1 MMFNNF
7 SAVALLFVTQIS
19 PNVSAA
25 QEIEDSFLTEGDF
38 FNEMPVVLT
47 ATRLKQSKKNSPT
60 ATTIIDREMIDA
72 SGFTEI
78 ADLLRL
84 APGMLVNYDSGHIAN
99 VGYQFLFDR
108 YTVRFQVLVDGH
120 SVNTPLFGEMP
131 WTQLGISI
139 EDIERIEVIRGASSA
154 SYGPNAMT
162 GVISIVTRHAALDKG
177 AKLKINEGVNGRS
190 EQYFTFG
197 NSKGDF
203 DYKLS
208 LSSRKDDGFRKRYD
222 SKDLATAN
230 FRGDYQASKNDR
242 ITFSINHSTGDYQ
255 EDVVDRL
262 SLSTPDHIKSI
273 KRSSFNGKWIHDFS
287 NADSLSLSYYQQ
299 KYQDKNSFLG
309 DFTSDG
315 LGFVTINEGF
325 TTKRK
330 NLELTYSRYADE
342 YSLIFGGLYRKD
354 NTIAPEFLFQT
365 DKDINTRQFFVNG
378 ELRLNNNNIINAG
391 LLYDNNDTGGS
402 TISPRIAFNHH
413 INKNHTFRISYAES
427 SRSPYAF
434 EEYTNRV
441 IFIPDLDS
449 NLDVSVDKGDLKPEL
464 LKSYDI
470 GYIGTL
476 NNNAT
481 EIDMRIYK
489 TNLSRLITRDLTIGS
504 GFLQGGDFDIAGFE
518 ATVSHEFKNSKV
530 ILNYARTKI
539 TAGNI
544 EFGNAE
550 DYETGVPEESGS
562 LLVMHDFAGRI
573 KASLGYYYT
582 GEYQQLCCEV
592 QQQAPR
598 KRLDLTL
605 SKLFKLGDQNSEIKF
620 VLQNA
625 TNEKVDTILFNNY
638 DRQAYISFSMEL

>member
-1 MMFNNF
+1 MT
-7 SAVALLFVTQIS
+7 LLFVTQMS
-19 PNVSAA
+19 SNVSTA
-25 QEIEDSFLTEGDF
+25 QELEDSFLTEGDF

-47 ATRLKQSKKNSPT
+47 ATRLKQSKKNAPT

-78 ADLLRL
+78 VDLLRL
-84 APGMLVNYDSGHIAN
+84 APGMLVNSESGNLASA
-99 VGYQFLFDR
+99 GYQFLFNR
-108 YTVRFQVLVDGH
+108 FTARFQVLVDGN
-120 SVNTPLFGEMP
+120 SVSTPLFGEIP
-131 WTQLGISI
+131 WAQIGVSI

-177 AKLKINEGVNGRS
+177 ARIKINEGVNGRS

-197 NSKGDF
+197 NSNGDF

-208 LSSRKDDGFRKRYD
+208 LSARKDDGFRKRYD
-222 SKDLATAN
+222 SKDLKTVN
-230 FRGDYQASKNDR
+230 FRGDYQASPNDR
-242 ITFSINHSTGDYQ
+242 ISFSMNHSTGDYQ
-255 EDVVDRL
+255 EDLVDRL
-262 SLSTPDHIKSI
+262 NPSTPDHTKSV
-273 KRSSFNGKWIHDFS
+273 KRSSFQGKWIHDFS
-287 NADSLSLSYYQQ
+287 RKDSLSLSYYQQ
-299 KYQDKNSFLG
+299 KYQDKDSFLG
-309 DFTSDG
+309 DFTGDG
-315 LGFVTINEGF
+315 LGFIPINESF

-342 YSLIFGGLYRKD
+342 YSLIVGGLYRKD
-354 NTIAPEFLFQT
+354 NTIAPEYLFQV

-378 ELRLNNNNIINAG
+378 ELRLNKNNIINAG

-402 TISPRIAFNHH
+402 TTSPRIAFNHH
-413 INKNHTFRISYAES
+413 LNKNHTFRISYAES
-427 SRSPYAF
+427 SRSPYSL

-441 IFIPDLDS
+441 VFVPALNANVDVALDL
-449 NLDVSVDKGDLKPEL
+449 GDLKPEL

-489 TNLSRLITRDLTIGS
+489 TNLSRLILPSSS
-504 GFLQGGDFDIAGFE
+504 GYLQGGDFDIAGFE
-518 ATVSHEFKNSKV
+518 TTVSHKFKNTKV

-539 TAGNI
+539 TAGNTP
-544 EFGNAE
+544 FVDDE
-550 DYETGVPEESGS
+550 DYETGAPKHSGS
-562 LLVMHDFAGRI
+562 LLVMHDFSEKI

-598 KRLDLTL
+598 NRLDLTL
-605 SKLFKLGDQNSEIKF
+605 SKSFKLGDRNSTVKF

-625 TNEKVDTILFNNY
+625 TNEKVDTILLNNY
-638 DRQAYISFSMEL
+638 QRQAYISFSLEL